1 MKMETIYVYLLDEG
15 VDCWRPV
22 EAVHE
27 GGNRYRIS
35 GVHPDPSHER
45 WEFATEDVV
54 VCERRTL
61 SEGEALV
68 AVRRAG

>member
-1 MKMETIYVYLLDEG
+1 MKTETIHVYLLDEG

-35 GVHPDPSHER
+35 GVNPDPSDEH
-45 WEFATEDVV
+45 WKFATGDLV
-54 VCERRTL
+54 VCESRTL

>member
-1 MKMETIYVYLLDEG
+1 METEMIHVYLLDEG

-35 GVHPDPSHER
+35 GLNPDPSDEH
-45 WEFATEDVV
+45 WEFATGDLVH
-54 VCERRTL
+54 CERRTL

-68 AVRRAG
+68 AVRRAE

>member
-1 MKMETIYVYLLDEG
+1 METETIYVYLLDEG

-27 GGNRYRIS
+27 GDNRYRIS
-35 GVHPDPSHER
+35 GVNADPSDEH
-45 WEFATEDVV
+45 WEFATGDLV
-54 VCERRTL
+54 VCECRTL
-61 SEGEALV
+61 SDGEALV

>member
-1 MKMETIYVYLLDEG
+1 

-27 GGNRYRIS
+27 RENRYRIS
-35 GVHPDPSHER
+35 GVNSDPSDEH
-45 WEFATEDVV
+45 WEFATGDLV

-61 SEGEALV
+61 SGGEALV
-68 AVRRAG
+68 AVRRA